1 MLRKFLAFTSVRALI
16 SSSKGVAGYNLLSN
30 ETKTI
35 REYGSEVMKTDIG
48 KKIPKGSY
56 RRIAPRLNLVFN
68 YETSVVGAVIDSDF
82 AGEVKVI
89 IFNHSSKSYELRF
102 GDRIAQIIFEK
113 VELLEVVEVDEL
125 PQTGK
130 GEKGFGSTGK

>member
-16 SSSKGVAGYNLLSN
+16 SSSKGVASYDLLSN

-48 KKIPKGSY
+48 KKSPKGSY

-68 YETSVVGAVIDSDF
+68 YETSVVGAVIDLDF

-89 IFNHSSKSYELRF
+89 IFNHSSKSYELHF

-113 VELLEVVEVDEL
+113 CE
-125 PQTGK
+125 
-130 GEKGFGSTGK
+130 GFVNVLRLNLKI

>member
-1 MLRKFLAFTSVRALI
+1 M
-16 SSSKGVAGYNLLSN
+16 
-30 ETKTI
+30 
-35 REYGSEVMKTDIG
+35 
-48 KKIPKGSY
+48 
-56 RRIAPRLNLVFN
+56 NLVFN

-89 IFNHSSKSYELRF
+89 IFNHSSKSYELHF